1 MGQDRSNY
9 QATDT
14 ICVGFGEQIKA
25 KNNRQDRTQAFR
37 KVHHE
42 PPREPPKRTFER
54 TPEKIWELF

>member
-1 MGQDRSNY
+1 MGHDRSSY
-9 QATDT
+9 PATDT

-42 PPREPPKRTFER
+42 PLKRTFER
-54 TPEKIWELF
+54 TPAKI